1 MWHPTFSSSLFACKY
16 SYPHPYPCTCTC
28 RHKHT
33 GWVGSEWGREGV
45 RDGDREAHTTLSK
58 RERHS
63 LRITLGQSIERIACR
78 QVIAVHQNLSNKIP
92 LFMTSHSAPP
102 LLASAFKL
110 ILIPGHLT
118 RLSSMCSLTKPPQA
132 GEPLCTL
139 AQDLLFVDTLGE
151 FISFQCLNII

>member
-1 MWHPTFSSSLFACKY
+1 MHASTHIPTPTLA
-16 SYPHPYPCTCTC
+16 HAHAHACTCTWGGKGG
-28 RHKHT
+28 RETEKHT
-33 GWVGSEWGREGV
+33 LHLAKE
-45 RDGDREAHTTLSK
+45 
-58 RERHS
+58 
-63 LRITLGQSIERIACR
+63 RITLGQSIERIACR
-78 QVIAVHQNLSNKIP
+78 QVIAVHQNLSNKSP

-110 ILIPGHLT
+110 ILILGYLT

>member
-1 MWHPTFSSSLFACKY
+1 MQVLIPPPLPLHMHMHA
-16 SYPHPYPCTCTC
+16 HA
-28 RHKHT
+28 H
-33 GWVGSEWGREGV
+33 GGGRV
-45 RDGDREAHTTLSK
+45 RGGKGGRKGDREAHTTLSK
-58 RERHS
+58 RERRS
-63 LRITLGQSIERIACR
+63 LRTTLGPSIERIACR
-78 QVIAVHQNLSNKIP
+78 QVIAMHQNLSNKSP

-110 ILIPGHLT
+110 ILILGHLT
-118 RLSSMCSLTKPPQA
+118 RLSSMCSLTKPSRA